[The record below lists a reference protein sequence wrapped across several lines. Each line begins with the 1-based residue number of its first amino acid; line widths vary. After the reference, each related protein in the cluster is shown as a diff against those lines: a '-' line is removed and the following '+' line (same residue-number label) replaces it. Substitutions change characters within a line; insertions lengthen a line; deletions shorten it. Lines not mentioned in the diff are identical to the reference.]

1 MTLRP
6 RDRIALG
13 VIVIAALVGAFY
25 LLALKPEQQ
34 KASSLDA
41 AIATQRQT
49 IAQEQQSYQA
59 GRAAQASLS
68 SRAAQWAALRLAV
81 PAQSDI
87 PALLRILE
95 RNANTVH
102 VKMQSI
108 QLSGAPGSSAGGSTP
123 TSTSGASTSS
133 GSPAS
138 SASGATGV
146 PVQLTFAGGYR
157 ALNALVHRLDGL
169 VVLSGGAVHASG
181 PLMSIS
187 NVSLSGSPSL
197 VVQLSATIYQLS
209 AAAGAAGAATG
220 GHP

>member
-13 VIVIAALVGAFY
+13 VVLIAALVGAFY

-34 KASSLDA
+34 KASTLDA
-41 AIATQRQT
+41 AIAAQKQT
-49 IAQEQQSYQA
+49 LAQEQQTYEA
-59 GRAAQASLS
+59 GRAAQATLRSQ
-68 SRAAQWAALRLAV
+68 AAEWAALHLAV

-87 PALLRILE
+87 PALLRLLE
-95 RNANTVH
+95 RNANAVH

-108 QLSGAPGSSAGGSTP
+108 QLSGASASNGSSTPSSATGS
-123 TSTSGASTSS
+123 ATSS
-133 GSPAS
+133 SSGTS
-138 SASGATGV
+138 SASGATGI

-169 VVLSGGAVHASG
+169 VVLSGDTVHASG
-181 PLMSIS
+181 PLMSIT
-187 NVSLSGSPSL
+187 NVSLSGSPNL
-197 VVQLSATIYQLS
+197 TVQLSASIYQLPAAS
-209 AAAGAAGAATG
+209 SAAGATTG